1 MEVFNLKK
9 CQYENISDIEY
20 ESNETIYID
29 KDKAKNNIILVSL
42 NKYKCFP
49 KDELGLNKKNVVS
62 LLQYFKAAT
71 SEHANMIAN
80 YYQICPCCL
89 REIDVKDEDCSLII
103 DVKSDFNNIANMT
116 FDIYSNVVC
125 CTHEYRIAFSKLSST
140 EEKTEHFKKK
150 LEDGITV
157 VVEYKNNDVV
167 YSIYLHD
174 LLSIN
179 FDDKLDFKANK
190 LKLKNSDIDIDLKLR
205 LLDNNLVFKYIYANN
220 LYFKIQKES
229 NFEYNDKYEV
239 EYE

>member
-9 CQYENISDIEY
+9 CQYEDVSYSEY
-20 ESNETIYID
+20 EQNENIYIS
-29 KDKAKNNIILVSL
+29 KGKAENNIVMVSP
-42 NKYKCFP
+42 NDFKYFP
-49 KDELGLNKKNVVS
+49 KDELGVNKNKVIN
-62 LLQYFKAAT
+62 LLKYFKPAT
-71 SEHANMIAN
+71 KEHANMIAN
-80 YYQICPCCL
+80 YYKVCPHCL
-89 REIDVKDEDCSLII
+89 REIDIINEHNSLIL

-125 CTHEYRIAFSKLSST
+125 CSNEYRISFSKLSST
-140 EEKTEHFKKK
+140 KKK
-150 LEDGITV
+150 TDYFEKKLKDDVLV

-190 LKLKNSDIDIDLKLR
+190 LNLKNSDIDIDLKLR